1 MVVAE
6 SDYIVSVYDAMNLY
20 NKQTIDFFGSVVGAV
35 SVGDG
40 QELIVANGDDTV
52 GGLMV
57 YERRP
62 HVADEL
68 DRFDHFSRGQDAS
81 GPGLSFD
88 DLML

>member
-1 MVVAE
+1 ME
-6 SDYIVSVYDAMNLY
+6 
-20 NKQTIDFFGSVVGAV
+20 
-35 SVGDG
+35 DG
-40 QELIVANGDDTV
+40 QELIVANGDVTV

-62 HVADEL
+62 HIPDEL
-68 DRFDHFSRGQDAS
+68 DDDSDHLPSGQHAS